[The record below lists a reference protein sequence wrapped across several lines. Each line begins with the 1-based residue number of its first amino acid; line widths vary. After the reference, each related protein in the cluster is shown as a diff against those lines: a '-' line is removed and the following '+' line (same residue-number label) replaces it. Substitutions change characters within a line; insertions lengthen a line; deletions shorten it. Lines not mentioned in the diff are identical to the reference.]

1 MNLHTVINVVKEAC
15 GCFSLVV
22 GNCCAAG
29 KKILIANVLVINYIQ
44 IVFYT
49 ITQCLDKFGVY
60 EMDLFS

>member
-29 KKILIANVLVINYIQ
+29 RKITNVLVINYIL
-44 IVFYT
+44 IVFYM